1 MPVRATSSALWR
13 ASGWESWPAMERGVP
28 GACDLSLRRRR
39 AFHRAFPFH
48 RVGWLKYSLPPCP
61 APVGFRGRRKPHS
74 LVPASRIGN
83 VPTAGES
90 QPVERV
96 GMSYEYKCV
105 GAPEEPRR
113 QRGVRA
119 WSDRAALAMQEVITA
134 EAVDGWEYLRT
145 DLLPVEEKDGFFSR
159 ARRTQ
164 RAVLIF
170 RREIGEAPRG
180 RAAERQGTA
189 PGAILADDTPPPHSA
204 GRSQRRGMRLSAERG
219 MPAPPSR
226 GNRLPPSDP
235 G

>member
-1 MPVRATSSALWR
+1 M
-13 ASGWESWPAMERGVP
+13 
-28 GACDLSLRRRR
+28 
-39 AFHRAFPFH
+39 
-48 RVGWLKYSLPPCP
+48 
-61 APVGFRGRRKPHS
+61 
-74 LVPASRIGN
+74 N
-83 VPTAGES
+83 
-90 QPVERV
+90 
-96 GMSYEYKCV
+96 YEYKCV

-113 QRGVRA
+113 QRGVRG
-119 WSDRAALAMQEVITA
+119 WSDRVALAMQEVLAA

-145 DLLPVEEKDGFFSR
+145 DILPVEEKDGFFSR